1 MHAPRL
7 IPIYRPHTIHAATS
21 HHDAGAGCKPN
32 PFGANYAS
40 FFGDKKIPH
49 ENMAL
54 PKLIPTVAQAR
65 ECTATQRRATLLCAE
80 RARPLMRDQSEKQT
94 RRNATLVC
102 LHPTPLCPPLTPPLR
117 SPAAQLFASKVA
129 ADAEARRQGRYLVAM
144 PYFLC
149 AQVLHSAPTHFVC
162 RCPSL

>member
-21 HHDAGAGCKPN
+21 HHDAGAGGKPN

-54 PKLIPTVAQAR
+54 PKLLPAVAQAR
-65 ECTATQRRATLLCAE
+65 ARMHRSAAQRSATLLCPE
-80 RARPLMRDQSEKQT
+80 RARPLMRD
-94 RRNATLVC
+94 
-102 LHPTPLCPPLTPPLR
+102 
-117 SPAAQLFASKVA
+117 
-129 ADAEARRQGRYLVAM
+129 
-144 PYFLC
+144 
-149 AQVLHSAPTHFVC
+149 
-162 RCPSL
+162 